1 MHIRRDT
8 KWLQL
13 LISKCPCCDPLQVY
27 VMPRGEGTSVE
38 AIIGYF
44 SITICI
50 KDKNVQSI
58 WAKKKNK
65 SLSLGILIKM
75 SLACWEISNI
85 YRSRT
90 RHVKSV
96 SWMSECK
103 CPI

>member
-27 VMPRGEGTSVE
+27 VMPRGKGTSAE
-38 AIIGYF
+38 DIIGYF

-58 WAKKKNK
+58 WAKKNKKISITRNTHKNVPR
-65 SLSLGILIKM
+65 LLGNFKYI
-75 SLACWEISNI
+75 
-85 YRSRT
+85 
-90 RHVKSV
+90 
-96 SWMSECK
+96 
-103 CPI
+103 